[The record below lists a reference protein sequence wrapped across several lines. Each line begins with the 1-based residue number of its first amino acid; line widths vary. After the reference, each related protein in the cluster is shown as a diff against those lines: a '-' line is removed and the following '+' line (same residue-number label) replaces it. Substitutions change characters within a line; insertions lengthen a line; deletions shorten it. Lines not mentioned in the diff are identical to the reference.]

1 MKPLIEIVTPAPPGS
16 LHGNRITAMRWQRLL
31 KSLGYQSSITEAWS
45 GKPCDLL
52 VALHAKRSHQSIQRF
67 KKLYPTHPV
76 VLVMTGTDIYRDFDK
91 TTKVIDSMKMAD
103 AIVVLQS
110 KALESL
116 PKRFHKKVTVIYQSI
131 STVTRK
137 IPPKGYWLSTLIGHL
152 RPEKDPFCAPHSL
165 DLIPAQSQLKLI
177 HLGKAMSPS
186 MERQAIAMM
195 EHQSRYQWLGELSHG
210 KTLQWLARSNIM
222 VISSRMEGGA
232 HVVSE
237 AIAIGV
243 PVIASDIP
251 GNRGLLGD
259 DYPAYFPVGDIK
271 ALSELLYK
279 AESNPSFYQK
289 LNKAILTRKKLVQ
302 PELERRSIQ
311 VLMKKLL
318 AN

>member
-1 MKPLIEIVTPAPPGS
+1 MIEIVTPAAPGS
-16 LHGNRITAMRWQRLL
+16 LHGNRITAMRWQLFL
-31 KSLGYQSSITEAWS
+31 KSLGYQSAITESWS

-52 VALHAKRSHQSIQRF
+52 VALHAKRSYQSIRRF
-67 KKLYPTHPV
+67 KKSYPSHPV
-76 VLVMTGTDIYRDFDK
+76 ILVMTGTDIYRDFDK

-116 PKRFHKKVTVIYQSI
+116 PKRFHKKVAIIHQSVATVL
-131 STVTRK
+131 RK
-137 IPPKGYWLSTLIGHL
+137 LPPKGCWLSTLIGHL
-152 RPEKDPFCAPHSL
+152 RPEKDPFCAPRSL
-165 DLIPAQSQLKLI
+165 DLIPNQSKIKLI
-177 HLGKAMSPS
+177 HLGKAMSSS
-186 MERQAIAMM
+186 MEKQALAMM
-195 EHQSRYQWLGELSHG
+195 EHQSRYQWLGGLSHS
-210 KTLQWLARSNIM
+210 KTLQWLARSHIM

-279 AESNPSFYQK
+279 AETNPAFYKK
-289 LNKAILTRKKLVQ
+289 LSKAILTRKKLVQ

-311 VLMKKLL
+311 ALVTSLL
-318 AN
+318 S

>member
-1 MKPLIEIVTPAPPGS
+1 
-16 LHGNRITAMRWQRLL
+16 
-31 KSLGYQSSITEAWS
+31 
-45 GKPCDLL
+45 
-52 VALHAKRSHQSIQRF
+52 
-67 KKLYPTHPV
+67 
-76 VLVMTGTDIYRDFDK
+76 MTGTDIYRDFDK

-137 IPPKGYWLSTLIGHL
+137 PPPKGYWLSTLIGHL

-165 DLIPAQSQLKLI
+165 DLIPALSQLKLI

-279 AESNPSFYQK
+279 AESNPIFYQK

-302 PELERRSIQ
+302 PELERKSIQ

>member
-1 MKPLIEIVTPAPPGS
+1 
-16 LHGNRITAMRWQRLL
+16 MRWQRLL

-137 IPPKGYWLSTLIGHL
+137 PPPKGYWLSTLIGHL

-165 DLIPAQSQLKLI
+165 DLIPALSQLKLI

-279 AESNPSFYQK
+279 AESNPIFYQK

-302 PELERRSIQ
+302 PELERKSIQ